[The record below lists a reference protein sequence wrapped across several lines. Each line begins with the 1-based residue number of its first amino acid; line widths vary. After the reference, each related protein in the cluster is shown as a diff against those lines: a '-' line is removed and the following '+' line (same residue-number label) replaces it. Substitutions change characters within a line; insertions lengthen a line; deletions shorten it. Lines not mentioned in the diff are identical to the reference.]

1 MSLFQQRV
9 YWANYC
15 LINGPV
21 FSDIITLS
29 NNWNIVV
36 VLTVCD
42 YQICFRFQK
51 LDRTILCLRQSCG
64 IEKQNGPQGSMA
76 DRSPTGD
83 TTYTKLNSFI
93 QNTVL
98 ESHNAYIFVAFTSCQ
113 KSCSLAGAL
122 QCTRVLGMLYSL
134 HKLEWIE
141 DTNAQ
146 SLSSAP
152 SFLIPQHQR
161 SSIKAIT
168 ENLAKVVLFLSC
180 GFNWV
185 LYDFKQ
191 FLM

>member
-42 YQICFRFQK
+42 YQICLRFQK

-83 TTYTKLNSFI
+83 TDIHKVEQFHSKY
-93 QNTVL
+93 
-98 ESHNAYIFVAFTSCQ
+98 
-113 KSCSLAGAL
+113 
-122 QCTRVLGMLYSL
+122 CTRVAQCLYFRCIHLLSKIMQLGWGPTMHRGLRYAVFPAQTWMDWRHQCPVTVQCPLILDASASEIIYQSHHWEL
-134 HKLEWIE
+134 GESCFVFKLW
-141 DTNAQ
+141 
-146 SLSSAP
+146 
-152 SFLIPQHQR
+152 F
-161 SSIKAIT
+161 
-168 ENLAKVVLFLSC
+168 
-180 GFNWV
+180 
-185 LYDFKQ
+185 
-191 FLM
+191 